1 MSVPTDEIADLLKYL
16 SCVPVDGLAENF
28 VSIFAR
34 QLMGSHDYLTHRTG
48 SVENS
53 DEIPRLFAVFSGLLS
68 VRICRRGLGW

>member
-53 DEIPRLFAVFSGLLS
+53 DEIPLPGWEMC
-68 VRICRRGLGW
+68 RIKGNMTQASAG